1 MSLRDLVAADVD
13 AVFFESGGWKE
24 AVSYLPTGQTS
35 GETSV
40 SVIVEDIQD
49 PMGGA
54 ERGFDAELVPNLVN
68 AALIYVSESVIAAPS
83 YGDSFTQTGG
93 TTWRV
98 RQISKQE
105 GMFVLACVADER
117 MSR

>member
-1 MSLRDLVAADVD
+1 VSLRDLVAADVD
-13 AVFFESGGWKE
+13 TVFFESGGWKE
-24 AVSYLPTGQTS
+24 TVSYLPVGQTS

-40 SVIVEDIQD
+40 SAIVEDIQD

-54 ERGFDAELVPNLVN
+54 EKGFDAELVPNLVN
-68 AALIYVSESVIAAPS
+68 AALIYVSETEIAAPN
-83 YGDSFTQTGG
+83 YGDSFTQDNG
-93 TTWRV
+93 TVWRT
-98 RQISKQE
+98 RQVSKQE